1 MPLPRSYLSLSYIAS
16 TPVLTPSELV
26 VNCSPP
32 APTFPWP
39 KKLLVRHS
47 MVRRPT
53 HVQSLLQP
61 ASPPKLK
68 WKKVMTYI
76 NVTPAVRRTK
86 LSHDHINLFRMLWQS
101 KTKYALK
108 MGHFYSFSGH
118 KGWIFDAMFPAST
131 LTKIERMHTRKFL
144 VYICDKSS
152 NPMLNVNQP
161 QLPYTSMQTCLSVW
175 VMIFHAWM
183 MPSKLWVINS
193 SDKKLS
199 MLCEGRANSGL
210 DGMWQPSVEAQFC
223 FLSLNR
229 DVL

>member
-108 MGHFYSFSGH
+108 MGHFYSFSEH

-152 NPMLNVNQP
+152 NLMLNVNQP
-161 QLPYTSMQTCLSVW
+161 QLPYVY
-175 VMIFHAWM
+175 
-183 MPSKLWVINS
+183 IN
-193 SDKKLS
+193 
-199 MLCEGRANSGL
+199 ANVS
-210 DGMWQPSVEAQFC
+210 
-223 FLSLNR
+223 
-229 DVL
+229 